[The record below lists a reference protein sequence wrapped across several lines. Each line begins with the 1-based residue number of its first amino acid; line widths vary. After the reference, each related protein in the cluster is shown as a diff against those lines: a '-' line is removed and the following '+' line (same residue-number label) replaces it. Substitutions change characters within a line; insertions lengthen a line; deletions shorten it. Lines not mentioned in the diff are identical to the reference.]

1 MKILRVVAI
10 LCVVGSL
17 TILLPGCGGGGP
29 DPRTQPG
36 FRDTSNPDE
45 IRMDLPPP
53 GPGGQVPGGQTGGQQ
68 ATP

>member
-1 MKILRVVAI
+1 MVVRLLAI
-10 LCVVGSL
+10 LSVAGVL
-17 TILLPGCGGGGP
+17 ATTLPGCGSGRP

-36 FRDTSNPDE
+36 FRDTTNPDA

-68 ATP
+68 TTP